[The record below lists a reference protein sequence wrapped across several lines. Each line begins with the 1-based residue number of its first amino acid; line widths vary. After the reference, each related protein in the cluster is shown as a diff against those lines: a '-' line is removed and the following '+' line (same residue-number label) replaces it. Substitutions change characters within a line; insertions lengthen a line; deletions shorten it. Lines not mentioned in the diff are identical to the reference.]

1 MTTNEQMRAI
11 VKQLLDK
18 TKARQADW
26 RPGGD
31 EEFVSCSL
39 YLPQSSL
46 LLTYVVPRAEADYI
60 RLELVRNGAQD
71 PPGWNP
77 TFEAYVDSPDSNA
90 QAINPQEREDSRLLT
105 ELYREATNVAYH
117 WDERFAALGEVLSQP
132 GSVGL
137 DPALVLPSKEP
148 AHAQRR

>member
-1 MTTNEQMRAI
+1 MRTV
-11 VKQLLDK
+11 VKQLLVK

-46 LLTYVVPRAEADYI
+46 LLTYVAPRAEADYI
-60 RLELVRNGAQD
+60 RLELVRNGAKD

-90 QAINPQEREDSRLLT
+90 QATNLQELEDSKLLT

-117 WDERFAALGEVLSQP
+117 WDERFAALGEALSRP
-132 GSVGL
+132 GNVGL
-137 DPALVLPSKEP
+137 DPALVLSKKEP
-148 AHAQRR
+148 AHAPRR

>member
-1 MTTNEQMRAI
+1 MRAV
-11 VKQLLDK
+11 VKQLLAK

-26 RPGGD
+26 RPRTDG
-31 EEFVSCSL
+31 EFAGCAI

-46 LLTYVVPRAEADYI
+46 YLTYIEPRAEADYI
-60 RLELVRNGAQD
+60 RLELVRNGQQTA
-71 PPGWNP
+71 PGGNP

-90 QAINPQEREDSRLLT
+90 QATNPQELEDSRWLT
-105 ELYREATNVAYH
+105 ELYREASAIAYR
-117 WDERFAALGEVLSQP
+117 WDEVFAGLGEVLSQP

-148 AHAQRR
+148 AHAPRR